1 MYKYFSKVVF
11 LLFCGNGEMNGEG
24 KFICCDGM
32 KHQCFKHKYGNG
44 NGNTTSHRLGP
55 MKGRLMSSV

>member
-1 MYKYFSKVVF
+1 MFVF
-11 LLFCGNGEMNGEG
+11 FGNGEMNGKR

-32 KHQCFKHKYGNG
+32 KHQCLKHKYGNGNG

-55 MKGRLMSSV
+55 ILKGRLMSSV